1 VHRQEGRLF
10 WLVNKEEKEVMSASN
25 LVAGASGSLYIQQ
38 LGGIIMRKSLV
49 FLCAAALVFCVA
61 GTASALPIT
70 FDEFPLGTLISNQYA
85 DQGVIFLPGDVT
97 GRLPQISMNG
107 AMPNQPVLRPT
118 GEPDFY
124 IFQGDFWMEF
134 ITPVTY
140 VEFDSG
146 YWDYAGVGIIE
157 LWDPTDT
164 LIGQYTNTMT
174 GVELMTFAGL
184 GGIKSIYFNSIGDG
198 AGADID
204 TLDFTAVPVPEP
216 AAMLLIG
223 SGLIGLAGLGR
234 KKLFKRS

>member
-1 VHRQEGRLF
+1 
-10 WLVNKEEKEVMSASN
+10 VMSASN

-97 GRLPQISMNG
+97 PRLPQISMNG
-107 AMPNQPVLRPT
+107 AMPDMPVLRPT

-124 IFQGDFWMEF
+124 IFQGDFYMEF

-146 YWDYAGVGIIE
+146 YWDYAGVGIIK

-164 LIGQYTNTMT
+164 LIGEYTNTGT
-174 GVELMTFAGL
+174 GVESMTFAGL
-184 GGIKSIYFNSIGDG
+184 GPIERIYFNSIGDG

-204 TLDFTAVPVPEP
+204 NLDFTPVPEP
-216 AAMLLIG
+216 ATMLLIAP
-223 SGLIGLAGLGR
+223 GLIGLAGLGR
-234 KKLFKRS
+234 KKLFRRS